1 MARGEKALIMAIP
14 AEFTSPIALLRENR
28 AAVLEALQQGRVDSI
43 EAATDEI
50 TDLHVL
56 YALQSG
62 LLAECAAA
70 FPDPRVDAEI
80 PVAVL
85 LTASVAAA
93 FQAEYALRE
102 TGCAL
107 HSPAILAALGLN
119 AAWLAP
125 GAGLSRRGTES
136 RAVFH
141 GDTLRKL
148 LGQIA
153 SLDRAAGRLPGAS
166 LLGWWNDTVGPAM
179 LRHAGG
185 GTGAWIRDITKLI
198 VNLKNPRYEGSTV
211 ATEEGQ
217 HPQRG
222 YKLGLL
228 SALIDTGR
236 LLVGVAWDHIRAADV
251 TVARSFVAA
260 GTPLERGDTLLQ
272 DRGLVDGAEI
282 TVLKRDLGVDTVFPL
297 KANWLAYR
305 TALLQVERR
314 PQRWQPHPTRPK
326 QEIQPVKNIGGSWK
340 SCEVPLNGCAVREWN
355 AEKGAYHYWVFATTN
370 LERSAKG
377 TLTDYRARSECE
389 EDHRQT
395 KSADWE
401 MDEYTSTTLV
411 EILYHVL
418 VVLFA
423 YNLCQLYGQTEAG
436 QRFGGKTKRAR
447 QREARR
453 EGEARLVVVAGSQYA
468 LLEWSVVAAVLLEVE
483 GAAKERL
490 RALLRERTG
499 ALRTDG

>member
-1 MARGEKALIMAIP
+1 MGIP
-14 AEFTSPIALLRENR
+14 TAFTSPIVLLRENR
-28 AAVLEALQQGRVDSI
+28 AAVLDALQQGRVDRI

-56 YALQSG
+56 YALKSG

-70 FPDPRVDAEI
+70 FPDPRIDAEI
-80 PVAVL
+80 QVPVL
-85 LTASVAAA
+85 LTASIAAA
-93 FQAEYALRE
+93 FQGEYALRE

-107 HSPAILAALGLN
+107 HSPAILAELGLN

-125 GAGLSRRGTES
+125 GKGLSRRGTES

-153 SLDRAAGRLPGAS
+153 AHDRAAGRRPGES
-166 LLGWWNDTVGPAM
+166 LLDWWNRTVGPAM
-179 LRHAGG
+179 LQHAGG
-185 GTGAWIRDITKLI
+185 GTGAWIRDTTKLI
-198 VNLKNPRYEGSTV
+198 VKLHNPRYEGSGV

-236 LLVGVAWDHIRAADV
+236 LLVGVAWDTIRAADLTV
-251 TVARSFVAA
+251 TRSFVAE
-260 GTPLERGDTLLQ
+260 GTPLSRGDTLLQ
-272 DRGLVDGAEI
+272 DRGLLDGAEI
-282 TVLKRDLGVDTVFPL
+282 SVLKRDLGVDTVFPL
-297 KANWLAYR
+297 KEDWLAFR
-305 TALLQVERR
+305 TALLQAERW
-314 PQRWQPHPTRPK
+314 PHRWQPHPTRKK
-326 QEIQPVKNIGGSWK
+326 QEIQPVSDIGGPWE
-340 SCEVPLNGCAVREWN
+340 SCQVPLNGCAVREWN
-355 AEKGAYHYWVFATTN
+355 AEKGAYDYWVFATTN

-377 TLTDYRARSECE
+377 TITDYRARSECE

-395 KSADWE
+395 KGSDWE
-401 MDEYTSTTLV
+401 MDEYTSTALV

-423 YNLCQLYGQTEAG
+423 YNLCQLYGQTQAG
-436 QRFGGKTKRAR
+436 ERFAGKTKRAR

-468 LLEWSVVAAVLLEVE
+468 LLEWSVVAAILLDVE

-490 RALLRERTG
+490 RALLRERLGGT
-499 ALRTDG
+499 RTDG